1 MAKQSMPLGT
11 ILTNKGWIEKETLRK
26 ALKMQGQKKAAG
38 ESIALGDL
46 LIRAGKI
53 TKTQLGKA
61 LELQKKSS
69 TDILRS
75 RTEIE
80 EIHGQLTVQYA
91 DTTTRTPFVDEG
103 YSDRILVAEN
113 SSSEPVIVVTPEFH
127 AEYKN
132 VFMSVRQ
139 RVLNAYTGVNGRPQI
154 PKIIKVSADLLDVYR
169 NNDDEA
175 STSGPRTDVE
185 DEFEGLVKKAY
196 EAGAVDL
203 HFFRKSDVCTV
214 RFRVNSELRTWSEWN
229 PEKADKVINV
239 GFQSFGVG
247 SKYTGWDQKM
257 KQRVRIRIRYS
268 QHISLDCRYE
278 HAPGDDGA
286 YHACIRIL
294 ANDKRDV
301 TKQISLRG
309 LGFTKMQD
317 YALES
322 SVSMPSGLILLSGPT
337 GSGKST
343 TVASLIKFINRDG
356 DVNVL
361 TVESPIERELPAFQT
376 TVSDDE
382 KGNRNEF
389 ADAIKSMLRR
399 DPDVGF
405 VGELRDE
412 MSASACASGVQT
424 GHTMISTVHAQSGIE
439 IVERLAS
446 PAMKLAPETIG
457 APSFINALVFQM
469 LIPLLDQE
477 TKIRL
482 TKSNLNDYMDERQ
495 RDRFLRL
502 FPDFDSK
509 NMYVRGK
516 SPQNPEGLKGMSICA
531 EVVIPDDYMRT
542 CFRKM
547 ELAEAL
553 NYWRRL
559 GAKDMHKPLD
569 ERITGLTAADVA
581 IAKTEAG
588 LVDPRDLE
596 GRFGHLDLLANKR
609 QALLEMFKKSEA
621 A

>member
-1 MAKQSMPLGT
+1 
-11 ILTNKGWIEKETLRK
+11 
-26 ALKMQGQKKAAG
+26 
-38 ESIALGDL
+38 
-46 LIRAGKI
+46 
-53 TKTQLGKA
+53 
-61 LELQKKSS
+61 
-69 TDILRS
+69 
-75 RTEIE
+75 
-80 EIHGQLTVQYA
+80 
-91 DTTTRTPFVDEG
+91 
-103 YSDRILVAEN
+103 
-113 SSSEPVIVVTPEFH
+113 
-127 AEYKN
+127 
-132 VFMSVRQ
+132 
-139 RVLNAYTGVNGRPQI
+139 
-154 PKIIKVSADLLDVYR
+154 
-169 NNDDEA
+169 
-175 STSGPRTDVE
+175 
-185 DEFEGLVKKAY
+185 
-196 EAGAVDL
+196 
-203 HFFRKSDVCTV
+203 
-214 RFRVNSELRTWSEWN
+214 
-229 PEKADKVINV
+229 
-239 GFQSFGVG
+239 
-247 SKYTGWDQKM
+247 
-257 KQRVRIRIRYS
+257 
-268 QHISLDCRYE
+268 
-278 HAPGDDGA
+278 
-286 YHACIRIL
+286 
-294 ANDKRDV
+294 
-301 TKQISLRG
+301 
-309 LGFTKMQD
+309 
-317 YALES
+317 
-322 SVSMPSGLILLSGPT
+322 
-337 GSGKST
+337 
-343 TVASLIKFINRDG
+343 
-356 DVNVL
+356 
-361 TVESPIERELPAFQT
+361 LPAFQT